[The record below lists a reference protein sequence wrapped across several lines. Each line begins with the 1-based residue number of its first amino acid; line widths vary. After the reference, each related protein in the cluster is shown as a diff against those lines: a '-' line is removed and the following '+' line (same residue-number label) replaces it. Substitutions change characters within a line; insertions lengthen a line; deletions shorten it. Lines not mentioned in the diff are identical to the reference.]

1 MMALQ
6 RLMFL
11 FHWIL
16 FLSFVFVWL
25 NFTYQYM
32 TGHSLDWPL
41 RKVIF
46 CWVGPVPPP
55 LAWGLP
61 LLFLIEGVATKKS
74 LSFRGRDNYP
84 TKLDEKRPHQLPD
97 RAASPKN
104 SFIPLARSLGTL
116 SLQDLSAPDGPPQP
130 RNVTL

>member
-16 FLSFVFVWL
+16 FLGFVFVWL

-61 LLFLIEGVATKKS
+61 LLLLIEWIMTRK
-74 LSFRGRDNYP
+74 YII
-84 TKLDEKRPHQLPD
+84 LPW
-97 RAASPKN
+97 R
-104 SFIPLARSLGTL
+104 RSLPKQSGTL
-116 SLQDLSAPDGPPQP
+116 ELTKHMVNDDHSSKS
-130 RNVTL
+130 

>member
-55 LAWGLP
+55 P
-61 LLFLIEGVATKKS
+61 GVGYASPSSDLVGGYKKIHS
-74 LSFRGRDNYP
+74 LSVGEIIIQPSWTKNGPAGCPTEPLPQKIPSYLSRGP
-84 TKLDEKRPHQLPD
+84 WELC
-97 RAASPKN
+97 
-104 SFIPLARSLGTL
+104 RSRISVHLTAHL
-116 SLQDLSAPDGPPQP
+116 NPE
-130 RNVTL
+130 T

>member
-16 FLSFVFVWL
+16 FLGFVFVWL

-46 CWVGPVPPP
+46 CLVGRVPPP
-55 LAWGLP
+55 P
-61 LLFLIEGVATKKS
+61 GVGPASPSSDRVDGYKKIHS
-74 LSFRGRDNYP
+74 LSVGEIIIQPSWTKNGPTSYLTEPLPQKIPSCPLRGP
-84 TKLDEKRPHQLPD
+84 WELF
-97 RAASPKN
+97 S
-104 SFIPLARSLGTL
+104 S
-116 SLQDLSAPDGPPQP
+116 QDLSTLERPDPTQP
-130 RNVTL
+130 LT